1 MFYKKKE
8 KVKSF
13 VHTREMCN
21 LLRNIDD
28 MNYMLDKFKDIK
40 NFSVFQYSTV
50 TEEAV
55 EFNTTQL
62 KRMQLTKRDLFE
74 MLSRHLKHK
83 INATRSQLINMGGK

>member
-1 MFYKKKE
+1 MFSKKKK

-21 LLRNIDD
+21 LLRDIDGMD
-28 MNYMLDKFKDIK
+28 YMLNKFKDTK

-50 TEEAV
+50 VEDTV
-55 EFNTTQL
+55 EFDTTQL
-62 KRMQLTKRDLFE
+62 KYMQLTKRDLFE